1 MTSGETEE
9 PDPESGPVARALT
22 WLLLNRRTGG
32 ITVAQWP
39 NLPLG
44 AFVAAEVALRFVRSG
59 GRAASTLRVA
69 AAAALLLWAALEIAR
84 GVNPFR
90 RILGGAVAVATIA
103 ALVVH

>member
-1 MTSGETEE
+1 VTAGEREAPE
-9 PDPESGPVARALT
+9 PEPGPVARALT
-22 WLLLNRRTGG
+22 WLLRNRRTGG

-44 AFVAAEVALRFVRSG
+44 TFAAAEVAQRFVRSG
-59 GRAASTLRVA
+59 GRAASALRVVA
-69 AAAALLLWAALEIAR
+69 VVALLLWAALEITR